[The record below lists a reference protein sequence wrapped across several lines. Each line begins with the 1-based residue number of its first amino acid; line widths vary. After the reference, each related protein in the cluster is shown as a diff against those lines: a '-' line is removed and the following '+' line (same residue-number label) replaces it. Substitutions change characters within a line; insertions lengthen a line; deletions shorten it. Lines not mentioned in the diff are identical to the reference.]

1 MLWQTMSL
9 KERSTLYHIW
19 QKPQINF
26 YIKVYVF
33 NVTNPKEFLSGR
45 EKLRVQEVGPYIYR

>member
-1 MLWQTMSL
+1 MSL
-9 KERSTLYHIW
+9 TEGSTLYHLW
-19 QKPQINF
+19 QKPPVNA

>member
-1 MLWQTMSL
+1 MISQRMTLT
-9 KERSTLYHIW
+9 EGSTLYYFW
-19 QKPQINF
+19 QKPPVNI

>member
-1 MLWQTMSL
+1 MSFT
-9 KERSTLYHIW
+9 EGSALYHMW
-19 QKPQINF
+19 QKPPINF

>member
-1 MLWQTMSL
+1 MLRQMMSL
-9 KERSTLYHIW
+9 AEGSTLYHLW
-19 QKPQINF
+19 QKPPINF